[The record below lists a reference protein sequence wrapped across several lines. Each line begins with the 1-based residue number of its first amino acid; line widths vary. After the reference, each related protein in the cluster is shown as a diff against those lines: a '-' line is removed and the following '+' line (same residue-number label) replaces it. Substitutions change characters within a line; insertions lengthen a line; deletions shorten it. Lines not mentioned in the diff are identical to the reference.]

1 MKKTYEKP
9 ELIVESF
16 NVEDIIT
23 ESSLDTVNGG
33 KSGMEQNININDM
46 FPW

>member
-23 ESSLDTVNGG
+23 ESSLETVGGG
-33 KSGMEQNININDM
+33 KQGMENSISISDM

>member
-1 MKKTYEKP
+1 MKNIYEKP

-16 NVEDIIT
+16 DLTDIIT
-23 ESSLDTVNGG
+23 ESSLETVIGG
-33 KSGMEQNININDM
+33 KQGNENPINISDL